1 MEALS
6 ALCRKRFEDFGTAGH
21 AAKIKVK
28 PMAEMA
34 RLYRSGA
41 LDPQIA
47 TAKAA

>member
-1 MEALS
+1 MIVAL
-6 ALCRKRFEDFGTAGH
+6 GTAGH
-21 AAKIKVK
+21 ASKIKVK

-34 RLYRSGA
+34 RLYRAGK